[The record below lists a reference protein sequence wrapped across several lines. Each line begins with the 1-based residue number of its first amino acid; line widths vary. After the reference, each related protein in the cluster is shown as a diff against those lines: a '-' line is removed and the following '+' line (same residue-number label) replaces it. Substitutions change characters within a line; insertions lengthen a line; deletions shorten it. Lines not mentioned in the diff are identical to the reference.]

1 MTISGIRIAGTDFA
15 ITANRCAAGA
25 TLAPGHDVHLCA
37 VGAALRTST
46 CAGRRPSSI
55 RRRDR
60 TGFRFA
66 SWASRPSTA
75 SPHRRRPPRS
85 NVEGTWWNAPAG
97 TESGWGLT
105 LAHQDDVIFAA
116 WYTYD
121 ASGKAL
127 WLSMTANRIGTNAYA
142 GTLYRTTGPALDAV
156 PFDPAQVQRTPV
168 GNATLRFSDAGT
180 GTFDYTYDG
189 VTQSKPITRLAFG
202 PMPVCTFGGPSSA
215 ALATNYQGNW
225 WTTGGAESG
234 WGVYFTHQ
242 GDNVFASWFT
252 YDSDGTPMWL
262 SATAAGSATASSA
275 ERWSGPRARRSA
287 RFRSIPQS
295 VQRTPV
301 GTLTLT
307 FADGNNATFAYTVTF
322 GNPRVDGHAV
332 EAADTPRVPRPR
344 HDLPVARGLV
354 RRRRG

>member
-1 MTISGIRIAGTDFA
+1 M
-15 ITANRCAAGA
+15 
-25 TLAPGHDVHLCA
+25 
-37 VGAALRTST
+37 
-46 CAGRRPSSI
+46 
-55 RRRDR
+55 
-60 TGFRFA
+60 
-66 SWASRPSTA
+66 
-75 SPHRRRPPRS
+75 

-121 ASGKAL
+121 AGGNAR
-127 WLSMTANRIGTNAYA
+127 WVSMTANRIGTNAYS
-142 GTLYRTTGPALDAV
+142 GTLYQTTGPALDAR
-156 PFDPAQVQRTPV
+156 PFDPARVQRIPV
-168 GNATLRFSDAGT
+168 GDATLRFSDTGT

-202 PMPVCTFGGPSSA
+202 QMPTCTFGGQSNA

-225 WTTGGAESG
+225 WATGGAESG

-242 GDNVFASWFT
+242 GDTVFASWFT

-262 SATAAGSATASSA
+262 SATASKIGNGVF
-275 ERWSGPRARRSA
+275 SGTLVRTTGPAFNPVPFDSA
-287 RFRSIPQS
+287 R
-295 VQRTPV
+295 VARTPV

-322 GNPRVDGHAV
+322 GNPAV
-332 EAADTPRVPRPR
+332 TVTQSKQLTRMVFRAPGTICQ
-344 HDLPVARGLV
+344 
-354 RRRRG
+354 